1 MCCEPRRRWNWVVK
15 NITWR
20 RKKERK
26 RKNSSCSARGFL
38 QNDIFILKNWGVMVA
53 GAFPSYFRV
62 KADLHPRQVIH
73 THTVHTLR
81 NPKYIQQFHS
91 ISVFFVK
98 KQFGLVF
105 VFLSPSVL
113 VSIALC
119 PGFEQVQTQTW
130 QHMLHRSKEVR
141 GSIPIGR
148 TSLFP
153 PAGASSHRPM
163 PFCRHCSRRTSP
175 SVLTSRG

>member
-1 MCCEPRRRWNWVVK
+1 
-15 NITWR
+15 
-20 RKKERK
+20 
-26 RKNSSCSARGFL
+26 
-38 QNDIFILKNWGVMVA
+38 MVA

-62 KADLHPRQVIH
+62 KADLHPRQVVH
-73 THTVHTLR
+73 THTVNTLR

-98 KQFGLVF
+98 KKKNTQFGLVF
-105 VFLSPSVL
+105 VFFESISSCFHFPVL
-113 VSIALC
+113 PCV
-119 PGFEQVQTQTW
+119 PGSNKSK
-130 QHMLHRSKEVR
+130 HRRGNMLHRSKEVR

-153 PAGASSHRPM
+153 PAGASSHGPM